1 VLRSIC
7 APGLRNQSNLTTRG
21 DRGLINRIG
30 ILAARYA
37 STITGSLVEAL
48 EKLVELPRN
57 IKQAFLLLLDML
69 FVTAA
74 MWSAVGLRLGQT
86 NFHLGAVEVL
96 CAIFTVLFSAVIF
109 LRLGLY
115 RAVIRFMGQQAIW
128 AVITAVSYSTLLL
141 ACVVFVSGAEVPR
154 SMPFVYWGLAL
165 LFIGGTRLT
174 VRGYYQAKLRSLSKK
189 VIIYGAGES
198 GRQLLTALHHGD
210 QYRAVVFV
218 DDDLR
223 MQRSVINGLQ
233 VARPEDLERLIHE
246 HDITQILLAIPSASP
261 ERRKEIINSLVGLP
275 VYVRT
280 VPKINELVGGQASV
294 NQIQDIALDDLLGRD
309 AVPPHPELI
318 DRCIT
323 GKVVMVTGAGGSI
336 GSELCRQILKSGP
349 KELLLLDNSEYALY
363 NIERELKELSLN
375 LELTVTTIPL
385 LGSVQD
391 QRRLESVCRTFSVQT
406 VYHAAAYKHVPMV
419 EYNVAEGVANNVF
432 GTWHAAEA
440 ARKAN
445 VETFVLVSTDKAV
458 RPTNIMGA
466 SKRFAEMILQ
476 GLAQKDTNTRFC
488 MVRFGNVLGSSGS
501 VVPLFREQ
509 INAGGPVTVTHP
521 EVSRYF
527 MSIAEAAQLV
537 LQASAMGTGGDVFV
551 LDMGEPVRIVDLAKR
566 MIRLTGYENGHD
578 AFGGRQIDLQ
588 FIGLRPGEKLHEEL
602 LLGDN
607 VTGTGHP
614 MIMRAEEECL
624 SFAQIHSQ
632 LVDLIHYCDTMD
644 CAGIT
649 TILRS
654 AVSGFHGYETQH
666 DHVWQKMGQLGRN
679 AITTQ
684 PPTVA
689 SSNVQELF
697 PDKH

>member
-1 VLRSIC
+1 L
-7 APGLRNQSNLTTRG
+7 L
-21 DRGLINRIG
+21 NREAG
-30 ILAARYA
+30 FVSRRV
-37 STITGSLVEAL
+37 SLLVGTWRDAL

-57 IKQAFLLLLDML
+57 IKQACLLCLDMV
-69 FVTAA
+69 FVASA
-74 MWSAVGLRLGQT
+74 MWAAVAFRYGHLNFQLGPLEYLCGAITLFASA
-86 NFHLGAVEVL
+86 
-96 CAIFTVLFSAVIF
+96 IIF

-128 AVITAVSYSTLLL
+128 AVITGVSYSTLVLG
-141 ACVVFVSGAEVPR
+141 AAVFFTRADVPR
-154 SMPFVYWGLAL
+154 SMPFIYWGLAL
-165 LFIGGTRLT
+165 LFIGGTRLS
-174 VRGYYQAKLRSLSKK
+174 VRAYYQAKLRSLSEN

-218 DDDLR
+218 DDDPKL
-223 MQRSVINGLQ
+223 QRSVINGLQ
-233 VARPEDLERLIHE
+233 VARPEDMEQLIAA
-246 HDITQILLAIPSASP
+246 HDITQVLLAIPSASP

-280 VPKINELVGGQASV
+280 VPKINELVAGQASV
-294 NQIQDIALDDLLGRD
+294 NQIRDIDLDDLLGREP
-309 AVPPHPELI
+309 VPPHPELI

-323 GKVVMVTGAGGSI
+323 GKTVMVTGAGGSI
-336 GSELCRQILKSGP
+336 GSELCRQILLSSP
-349 KELLLLDNSEYALY
+349 RELILLDNSEYALY
-363 NIERELKELSLN
+363 NIERELREVMEGSGVSI
-375 LELTVTTIPL
+375 EMVAL

-391 QRRLESVCRTFSVQT
+391 QRRLESIYRTFHVET

-432 GTWHAAEA
+432 GTWYAAEA
-440 ARKAN
+440 ARKAG

-476 GLAQKDTNTRFC
+476 GLAQTDTRTRFC

-509 INAGGPVTVTHP
+509 IENGGPVTVTHP

-551 LDMGEPVRIVDLAKR
+551 LDMGEPVRIVDLARR
-566 MIRLTGYENGHD
+566 MIKLSGYEMTHD
-578 AFGGRQIDLQ
+578 THVGEHIEIE

-602 LLGDN
+602 LLGSN

-624 SFAQIHSQ
+624 SYSQIQRQ
-632 LVDLIHYCDTMD
+632 LTDLRRYCDNLD
-644 CAGIT
+644 CGGIT
-649 TILRS
+649 SVLNT
-654 AVSGFHGYETQH
+654 AVSGFGAHEIHH
-666 DHVWQKMGQLGRN
+666 DHLWNKQGRMVPQKVAAM
-679 AITTQ
+679 
-684 PPTVA
+684 A
-689 SSNVQELF
+689 SSNVKELF
-697 PDKH
+697 PDKG

>member
-1 VLRSIC
+1 M
-7 APGLRNQSNLTTRG
+7 
-21 DRGLINRIG
+21 INRLGNLATRSASG
-30 ILAARYA
+30 IV
-37 STITGSLVEAL
+37 GSLVDAL
-48 EKLVELPRN
+48 EKLIELPRN
-57 IKQAFLLLLDML
+57 IKQLVLLLLDMV
-69 FVTAA
+69 FVSAA
-74 MWSAVGLRLGQT
+74 MWAAIALRMGHPDI
-86 NFHLGAVEVL
+86 HLGPVEIMCGVVTL
-96 CAIFTVLFSAVIF
+96 LLSAVIF
-109 LRLGLY
+109 LHLGLY

-141 ACVVFVSGAEVPR
+141 GSLVFFSQAEVPR
-154 SMPFVYWGLAL
+154 STPFIYWGLAVL
-165 LFIGGTRLT
+165 LIGGTRLS

-218 DDDLR
+218 DDDVQL
-223 MQRSVINGLQ
+223 QRSVINGLQ
-233 VARPEDLERLIHE
+233 VARPQELERLINE
-246 HDITQILLAIPSASP
+246 HDITQILLAIPSASG
-261 ERRKEIINSLVGLP
+261 ERRREIINSLVGLP

-280 VPKINELVGGQASV
+280 VPKISELIAGQASV
-294 NQIQDIALDDLLGRD
+294 NEIQDIALDDLLGRD

-336 GSELCRQILKSGP
+336 GSELCRQILNSNP
-349 KELLLLDNSEYALY
+349 RELLLLDNSEYALY
-363 NIERELKELSLN
+363 NIERELKELALSLDLN
-375 LELTVTTIPL
+375 LTVIPL

-391 QRRLESVCRTFSVQT
+391 QRRLESVYRTFAVQT
-406 VYHAAAYKHVPMV
+406 IYHAAAYKHVPMV

-440 ARKAN
+440 ARRAG
-445 VETFVLVSTDKAV
+445 VETFVLISTDKAV

-509 INAGGPVTVTHP
+509 IRSGGPLTVTHP
-521 EVSRYF
+521 EVSRFF

-566 MIRLTGYENGHD
+566 MIRLTGHHDDGHEQVNG
-578 AFGGRQIDLQ
+578 QKIDIQ

-624 SFAQIHSQ
+624 SFAQIHRQ
-632 LVDLIHYCDTMD
+632 LIDLIHYCDTMD

-649 TILRS
+649 SILRS
-654 AVSGFHGYETQH
+654 AVSGFNSYETEH
-666 DHVWQKMGQLGRN
+666 DHVWQKLDMVGRQEI
-679 AITTQ
+679 ATQ
-684 PPTVA
+684 RP

-697 PDKH
+697 RDRN